1 MRNKHVHLIV
11 EHLGIKTEKVSDA
24 LMQDPIPPTSTL
36 LARLH
41 DRSVETYSVAPK
53 VWNLAN
59 FD

>member
-1 MRNKHVHLIV
+1 MHLIV

-41 DRSVETYSVAPK
+41 DRSAETYSVAPK